1 MREDRKSNLMHTL
14 SPVRKRAKMSI
25 ENSDRTELTY
35 NDLIRQ
41 NQALNHEVEQLR
53 QQSVYAWGLY
63 AETSRKLQV
72 YSASIKAAVSSLL
85 NHDIFWDSAN
95 QYEFLTN
102 INASVSQVS
111 ELTILLTLA
120 FRANA
125 GSLTLKRDPQMIQEI
140 LSVAQANARLKLP
153 ELALK
158 ISYPVN
164 GKMALVDY
172 DYFTKALLLLIEV
185 YNSSKPSGQI
195 LITASEGDTL
205 WFLDISGIDIAL
217 MKTIEQMSNSNLQP
231 VGPNSL
237 SAESIIRLN
246 IACGVLQLQE
256 ITMEIL
262 ERSDQPAVLRIKV
275 PAVANS

>member
-1 MREDRKSNLMHTL
+1 
-14 SPVRKRAKMSI
+14 MSI